1 MSGGVD
7 PDVCICE
14 YLRSSAQYIII
25 KPVRI
30 CYTVLNGDNHIKRT
44 SVRTRTE
51 PSTRNSQSSAATCA
65 LKSLL
70 LRVCQ
75 TAQRGYPDQAA
86 TDTAV
91 AAAVADEAAG
101 VTAARVGAVR
111 VAAARVAEG
120 DAVRTDDA
128 AAPMARVVAVET
140 VAELGAVAAEA
151 GTAVA
156 GPLTV

>member
-1 MSGGVD
+1 M
-7 PDVCICE
+7 
-14 YLRSSAQYIII
+14 
-25 KPVRI
+25 
-30 CYTVLNGDNHIKRT
+30 
-44 SVRTRTE
+44 
-51 PSTRNSQSSAATCA
+51 
-65 LKSLL
+65 KSLL

-91 AAAVADEAAG
+91 AAAVANEAAG

-140 VAELGAVAAEA
+140 VAEFGAVAAEA

>member
-1 MSGGVD
+1 M
-7 PDVCICE
+7 
-14 YLRSSAQYIII
+14 
-25 KPVRI
+25 
-30 CYTVLNGDNHIKRT
+30 
-44 SVRTRTE
+44 
-51 PSTRNSQSSAATCA
+51 
-65 LKSLL
+65 KSLL

-75 TAQRGYPDQAA
+75 TAQCGYPDQAA

-140 VAELGAVAAEA
+140 VAEFGAVAAEA